1 VRHVRRGGPYFRV
14 ADPSWAEP
22 LSGALAKAHGGR
34 WNAPGAFGV
43 VYLSAAVAL
52 SRALVRSR
60 LEDRGVQPEDVLT
73 QAGPVLIRTTVPED
87 KYVDAVSEPGLRSL
101 GLPVSYPIDARS
113 RLVEHSVC
121 QPIGRLAWDAGEP
134 GIACRSAVRGA
145 ADAGE
150 EFAYFARR
158 SLRVEETIR
167 FVDWVH

>member
-1 VRHVRRGGPYFRV
+1 VRHVRRGGTYFRV

-22 LSGALAKAHGGR
+22 LSGALAKVHGGR
-34 WNAPGAFGV
+34 WNAPRAFDV
-43 VYLSAAVAL
+43 VYLSAAVAP

-60 LEDRGVQPEDVLT
+60 LEDRGIQPEDVLAE
-73 QAGPVLIRTTVPED
+73 AGPVLIRTTVPED

-101 GLPVSYPIDARS
+101 GLPGSYPLDARGS
-113 RLVEHSVC
+113 VVEHAAC

-145 ADAGE
+145 AADGE
-150 EFAYFARR
+150 ELAYFARR
-158 SLRVEETIR
+158 SLRAEETIR